1 MKLGTLQRAFLIE
14 CLKNFI
20 LRQHEASG
28 EKMCQVVVISH
39 NSLQFEKLNICI
51 VVTTQVT

>member
-1 MKLGTLQRAFLIE
+1 MKLGALQRAFLIE